1 VADAAGRSTLLAVR
15 SYDVD
20 LDVAA
25 DTDSFSSR
33 TEIRFRCHQPGAAS
47 VADLD
52 ASAIRQVVLNG
63 AELDP
68 SAAWRDGQLRLPGLA
83 AENVLTV
90 DAGFAYASA
99 GAAGL
104 HRRIWSGS
112 GGCVFSKPMPD
123 GGRHIFCCFYQEDLR
138 APVTLSVT
146 APVGW
151 SCLANGAAV
160 SEPAGP
166 QQNKWSFAPTAPIA
180 PYAVSCCAGPF
191 TSRTLGADSQLPVV
205 VHARPP
211 MADLL
216 ASLVGPDLIE
226 QPLRYYE
233 DGFGT
238 AYPFGKCDVVFV
250 PDYPPLAFG
259 APGLVIVQERVLSQA
274 ATQKSGLY
282 LALVLAHELAHAWL
296 GGLVDTRA
304 HQAEGLIEGLTTY
317 VSRCFL
323 AETRPTVSPW
333 DPDVSRTLPDDG
345 YARYA
350 LPFLQLERRI
360 GKQAILDGVN
370 VLINEHRNECIT
382 GADLAGCL
390 SRASGHDVR
399 VVDLEPA

>member
-1 VADAAGRSTLLAVR
+1 VADIAGRSTLLAVR

-25 DTDSFSSR
+25 DNDSFSSR

-63 AELDP
+63 AEPDP
-68 SAAWRDGQLRLPGLA
+68 SAASHDGQLRLPGLA

-104 HRRIWSGS
+104 HRRIWSGG

-123 GGRHIFCCFYQEDLR
+123 GGRHIFCCSYQEDLR

-146 APVGW
+146 APAGW

-160 SEPAGP
+160 SERAGP
-166 QQNKWSFAPTAPIA
+166 QQ
-180 PYAVSCCAGPF
+180 
-191 TSRTLGADSQLPVV
+191 R
-205 VHARPP
+205 
-211 MADLL
+211 
-216 ASLVGPDLIE
+216 
-226 QPLRYYE
+226 
-233 DGFGT
+233 
-238 AYPFGKCDVVFV
+238 
-250 PDYPPLAFG
+250 
-259 APGLVIVQERVLSQA
+259 
-274 ATQKSGLY
+274 
-282 LALVLAHELAHAWL
+282 
-296 GGLVDTRA
+296 
-304 HQAEGLIEGLTTY
+304 
-317 VSRCFL
+317 
-323 AETRPTVSPW
+323 
-333 DPDVSRTLPDDG
+333 
-345 YARYA
+345 
-350 LPFLQLERRI
+350 
-360 GKQAILDGVN
+360 QAILDGVN